1 MNGVVGVW
9 TASTTCGKCGVKALN
24 DTGAADTRKPNT
36 AFLSAGSGRRQAVRR
51 RFPVL
56 LEKSVAIIK
65 HRAIRLQPS
74 KTEKMAMQH
83 QHGGLLEAEKTR
95 LKPPPMYKVLLLND
109 DYTPMDFVVTVL
121 QTVFVMSREK
131 ATQVMLQV
139 HRDGVGVCGTFT
151 REVAAAKVDQVTG
164 LARQHQHPLQCTMEE
179 T

>member
-1 MNGVVGVW
+1 
-9 TASTTCGKCGVKALN
+9 
-24 DTGAADTRKPNT
+24 
-36 AFLSAGSGRRQAVRR
+36 
-51 RFPVL
+51 
-56 LEKSVAIIK
+56 
-65 HRAIRLQPS
+65 
-74 KTEKMAMQH
+74 MAMQH

-164 LARQHQHPLQCTMEE
+164 LARQYQHPLQCTMEE